1 MQNNLATSNRHLLFS
16 LLVFFSMSIYSNFT
30 FAWGHDGHGTVGVL
44 AVNQLKPSAYERLQ
58 DIMGPL
64 NLETMLEACNWPDDV
79 RETDEWAWSYPLHY
93 INIPRGDTEYLQ
105 SRDCPQQLCASEA
118 IKAYAKDLGNREASP
133 EERQQAFAWL
143 CHISGDLHQ
152 PLHAGFADDRGGND
166 IEVIFRGEHIDLHEL
181 WDSRLI
187 SQHAENGQQLTQLI
201 SAVPEI
207 KNCGDWTEDMV
218 DDWTNESH
226 QLAKE
231 HVYPATENIDAAYE
245 QRNWLL
251 IQKQLRT
258 ASSRLAQIVNTVL
271 AKTEIRD

>member
-1 MQNNLATSNRHLLFS
+1 MFLSWLSCLALMGITLFGGS
-16 LLVFFSMSIYSNFT
+16 T
-30 FAWGHDGHGTVGVL
+30 ECFAWGKAGHTVIGTLAIAQLQPHARSELENIIQPGSLDGL
-44 AVNQLKPSAYERLQ
+44 SME
-58 DIMGPL
+58 
-64 NLETMLEACNWPDDV
+64 EACSWPDV
-79 RETDEWAWSYPLHY
+79 MRNRDEWDWSSPLHY

-181 WDSRLI
+181 WDSKLI
-187 SQHAENGQQLTQLI
+187 SQHAENGQLLTQKI
-201 SAVPEI
+201 SALPEI
-207 KNCGDWTEDMV
+207 KSCGDWTEDMV

-271 AKTEIRD
+271 TAE